1 MTFVAVFETALRLL
15 SPFMPFIT
23 EEIWQSLYAGTPPE
37 RSIALAEFPKAA
49 VILFDT
55 YSLIAMDIL
64 QTLIGDVRAARKDLG
79 VPEKEFV
86 AINVFFEPVAAK
98 WFQDRGELM
107 RFLGRAARISGIK
120 YADAPPTGPNV
131 RSSPAYDFEV
141 LYERTIDI
149 PAERERLTRDLA
161 KYEKGLA
168 SAERQLSNDAFLAKA
183 PAHILE
189 GLRKQAAETRTL
201 YEKTKV
207 ALDALPAS

>member
-1 MTFVAVFETALRLL
+1 
-15 SPFMPFIT
+15 MPFIT
-23 EEIWQSLYAGTPPE
+23 EEIWHALSKGNPPA
-37 RSIALAEFPKAA
+37 RSIALTRFPQESDFESDEGAESQMQ
-49 VILFDT
+49 LLQ
-55 YSLIAMDIL
+55 SLIVEI
-64 QTLIGDVRAARKDLG
+64 RAIRKEIG
-79 VPEKEFV
+79 VPEKEIVRVGVHASEEVRDIVTRNLPIVQRMARVSQIGYTEVPIPGIVSHSTGQFDV
-86 AINVFFEPVAAK
+86 A
-98 WFQDRGELM
+98 
-107 RFLGRAARISGIK
+107 
-120 YADAPPTGPNV
+120 
-131 RSSPAYDFEV
+131 V
-141 LYERTIDI
+141 LYKRTIDI